1 MFGDLDY
8 SGLGA
13 PGLDSLAQFST
24 PSYIEAPPHRIDL
37 QYAAPG
43 VYDAGIARS
52 KFHYGPT
59 HRIAMCYGDAAS
71 WRPEVNKSYNVNG
84 VLYSLNADASLDV
97 IPLEG
102 SGFTLQPND
111 PRYAAAFAEIK
122 AMYGASGEK
131 KSGGFWASIKNWF
144 SSGNA
149 AKDIQSAVGSARG
162 GNGTA
167 AGNTIPQESFWD
179 KYGTAIMIG
188 GGLVATA
195 GIVWAVS
202 RADEGASEQIDRLM
216 ATRANKGKGR
226 GKKAKKSAKR
236 KSSRKAGRR

>member
-24 PSYIEAPPHRIDL
+24 PSYIDGPPHRIDL

-59 HRIAMCYGDAAS
+59 HRIAMCYGDAS
-71 WRPEVNKSYNVNG
+71 GWRPEVNKSYNVNG

-111 PRYAAAFAEIK
+111 PRYSAAFAEIK
-122 AMYGASGEK
+122 AMYGSSGEK
-131 KSGGFWASIKNWF
+131 KSGGVWNWVKSIF
-144 SSGNA
+144 TSENA
-149 AKDIQSAVGSARG
+149 AKVAQARDALRG
-162 GNGTA
+162 GQA
-167 AGNTIPQESFWD
+167 AGNTIPEESFWD

-216 ATRANKGKGR
+216 ATRSNKGKGR